1 MNNNLLIQENFNES
15 VEVNNPYIPGLNSLE
30 SDEIA
35 KHSGSYSVP
44 PLNDFNQSTSL
55 SNDRSL
61 IEIEN
66 QITDGNTISS
76 NNYDFLTGT
85 NGSSPL
91 LNVGKDFDLNPDL
104 STVDINSNRLDTS
117 TSALRSSDSLG
128 EGFNRSSNTILT
140 TPQPT
145 DLSQLSTAD
154 ANDSDAVVSS
164 PISDRDSSF
173 DGENSGQVTIE
184 ALEKNTEIPSN
195 SDIETIDSNLKSDV
209 GTDEE
214 VYQNKQKEYD
224 SIDDDGHH
232 KEHEKEHHGHHKEH
246 DKEHEKDGEGRE
258 IEIDSLKKAIAFLKK
273 NDIFNLPKKIS
284 EVEIEVETGKKG
296 LNKLLKIS
304 QFKDILAKA
313 GLPAGAAELK
323 KLLKG
328 NNEREIEREIKLPNG
343 STISVKFEAEEGKI
357 GFSLEVE
364 KLLSFVPP
372 PPPLPLP
379 LPLPLPPTS
388 TLDPLITLPPGISA
402 SDFTVDQI
410 NVLNNPLSQVRRN
423 IRFLRKDQNGCFS
436 GEIDKH
442 LGGPTGSGYA
452 TFTTGSKVDFLVFAP
467 NGESVFYDGL
477 IRQGGEL
484 FKRFGVP
491 TFPPSRSVAEAK
503 NITDWLNPSKYPP
516 FLRNIELQR
525 QRAEINRGLRVGA
538 QCLYNLSY
546 VAADQNL
553 VNDIN
558 QIFPNRSQLPTY
570 FIP

>member
-1 MNNNLLIQENFNES
+1 MNNNELIQENFNES

-44 PLNDFNQSTSL
+44 TLNDFDESTSL

-85 NGSSPL
+85 TGSSPL
-91 LNVGKDFDLNPDL
+91 LNVGKDFEYNPDL

-117 TSALRSSDSLG
+117 TSALRSPDSLG
-128 EGFNRSSNTILT
+128 ERFDRSSNTISI

-145 DLSQLSTAD
+145 DLTQSSNAD

-164 PISDRDSSF
+164 PVSGQDSSF

-184 ALEKNTEIPSN
+184 ALEKDAEIPSN
-195 SDIETIDSNLKSDV
+195 SDIETIDSNLKSGV
-209 GTDEE
+209 ATDEE

-232 KEHEKEHHGHHKEH
+232 KEHEKEHHGHHKKH

-304 QFKDILAKA
+304 QFKDILTKLD
-313 GLPAGAAELK
+313 LPTSAAELK
-323 KLLKG
+323 KLLEG
-328 NNEREIEREIKLPNG
+328 GNEREIEREIKLPNG
-343 STISVKFEAEEGKI
+343 STLSV
-357 GFSLEVE
+357 
-364 KLLSFVPP
+364 
-372 PPPLPLP
+372 
-379 LPLPLPPTS
+379 
-388 TLDPLITLPPGISA
+388 
-402 SDFTVDQI
+402 
-410 NVLNNPLSQVRRN
+410 
-423 IRFLRKDQNGCFS
+423 
-436 GEIDKH
+436 
-442 LGGPTGSGYA
+442 
-452 TFTTGSKVDFLVFAP
+452 
-467 NGESVFYDGL
+467 
-477 IRQGGEL
+477 
-484 FKRFGVP
+484 
-491 TFPPSRSVAEAK
+491 
-503 NITDWLNPSKYPP
+503 
-516 FLRNIELQR
+516 
-525 QRAEINRGLRVGA
+525 
-538 QCLYNLSY
+538 
-546 VAADQNL
+546 
-553 VNDIN
+553 
-558 QIFPNRSQLPTY
+558 
-570 FIP
+570 